1 MKTSHLI
8 TIAIIFVLTSFA
20 WWFLGGTITMRT
32 AHVRDT
38 TTYGVHDRWGPNL
51 VQKHPTASYKAS
63 DGDRVLLQP
72 ATSDVKVSRTTPP
85 SRRRCTLISNYRPPK
100 ACSTRSAL

>member
-20 WWFLGGTITMRT
+20 WWILGGTITMRT
-32 AHVRDT
+32 AHIRDT
-38 TTYGVHDRWGPNL
+38 TTDGVHDRWGPNL

-63 DGDRVLLQP
+63 DGERVLLQP
-72 ATSDVKVSRTTPP
+72 ATSDVKVSLNYQPVKMGLFWQRTYGTIFEGGY
-85 SRRRCTLISNYRPPK
+85 TF
-100 ACSTRSAL
+100 

>member
-63 DGDRVLLQP
+63 DGERVLLQP
-72 ATSDVKVSRTTPP
+72 ATSDVKVS
-85 SRRRCTLISNYRPPK
+85 LNYQPVKMGPVLAAHLRHN
-100 ACSTRSAL
+100 L